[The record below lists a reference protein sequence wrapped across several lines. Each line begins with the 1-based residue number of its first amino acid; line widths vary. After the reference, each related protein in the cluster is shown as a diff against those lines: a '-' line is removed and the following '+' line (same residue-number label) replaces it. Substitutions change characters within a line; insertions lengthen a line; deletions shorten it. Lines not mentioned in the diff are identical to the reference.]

1 LEISYALNGR
11 YPFLFNSFP
20 LLQKLSITS
29 ISLKWDLEMLAGLP
43 LLKELDCDGN
53 VITDGSSV
61 GNIRSLRVLKDT
73 LEKVTMANNHSVEGN
88 LMDLADFPQLKKL
101 DLSYTNITVDIR
113 DIGNGDFSKLGEL
126 KIEPSS
132 NGSLSGLVTGNIRSL
147 RVLKDTLQ
155 KLSFDGC
162 GNVDG
167 NFMALA
173 DFPRLKEL
181 TLRETAV
188 TGDIQDI
195 GQSDFSSLES
205 LNLPKGVYGGCG
217 YELQLISDAP
227 ELIRAV
233 YLLKKQRPTLKYHWY
248 GKLSEDSPD
257 WYEQMNEESTAPPFL
272 ISLVVAGTR
281 IGYQWENEGFFP
293 QYCEVNWLDPEP
305 DKDSSDYAKYVE
317 ELQEIEEYQA
327 DSSNGA
333 DFYEGFHQPPTQ
345 EEYIALCVY

>member
-1 LEISYALNGR
+1 
-11 YPFLFNSFP
+11 
-20 LLQKLSITS
+20 
-29 ISLKWDLEMLAGLP
+29 MLAGLP

-53 VITDGSSV
+53 VITDGSSI

-126 KIEPSS
+126 KIETSS

-305 DKDSSDYAKYVE
+305 YKDSSDYAKYVE

>member
-1 LEISYALNGR
+1 MGSGDVGW
-11 YPFLFNSFP
+11 
-20 LLQKLSITS
+20 T
-29 ISLKWDLEMLAGLP
+29 P
-43 LLKELDCDGN
+43 LLKELDCDGYL
-53 VITDGSSV
+53 ITDRSSI

-73 LEKVTMANNHSVEGN
+73 LEKVTMASHSVEGN

-126 KIEPSS
+126 KIEATST
-132 NGSLSGLVTGNIRSL
+132 GSLSGLVTGNIRSL

-162 GNVDG
+162 PNVDG

-173 DFPRLKEL
+173 DFSRLKEL
-181 TLRETAV
+181 VLRGTAV
-188 TGDIQDI
+188 TGDIRDI
-195 GQSDFSSLES
+195 GKHDFSSLEYI
-205 LNLPKGVYGGCG
+205 NLPKGVYGGQD

-233 YLLKKQRPTLKYHWY
+233 YLLKKKRPALKYYYWS

-257 WYEQMNEESTAPPFL
+257 WYEQMNEESLAPPFL

-281 IGYQWENEGFFP
+281 IGYQWRNDGFFP

-327 DSSNGA
+327 DSSNEA

-345 EEYIALCVY
+345 EEYIALCDWVG